1 MNAVVYRLSCA
12 GLCAQQHKHLPNA
25 GKRWGAPVHSCAAK
39 PHSLFLRISQAC
51 KRNMK
56 TKIRG
61 SETKATI
68 RLLNVMRTS
77 QSIRAIVVINISNY
91 LKTILRTTR
100 TPTRRPTHYTKKH
113 KSQKYH
119 ATRIMSQPPRGRPW
133 TLASVSKQKNIK
145 EKPKTKTI

>member
-1 MNAVVYRLSCA
+1 
-12 GLCAQQHKHLPNA
+12 
-25 GKRWGAPVHSCAAK
+25 
-39 PHSLFLRISQAC
+39 
-51 KRNMK
+51 MK

-100 TPTRRPTHYTKKH
+100 TPTRRPTHYTKKY

-119 ATRIMSQPPRGRPW
+119 ITVYHESAPEGATMDS
-133 TLASVSKQKNIK
+133 LLKQNSLHFKPSFINLMKNI
-145 EKPKTKTI
+145 EKFN

>member
-1 MNAVVYRLSCA
+1 
-12 GLCAQQHKHLPNA
+12 
-25 GKRWGAPVHSCAAK
+25 
-39 PHSLFLRISQAC
+39 
-51 KRNMK
+51 MK

-91 LKTILRTTR
+91 LKTILITTR

-119 ATRIMSQPPRGRPW
+119 VTVYHESAPEGAATDS
-133 TLASVSKQKNIK
+133 SKHKQTDKHK
-145 EKPKTKTI
+145 RKTENQNYLEPN